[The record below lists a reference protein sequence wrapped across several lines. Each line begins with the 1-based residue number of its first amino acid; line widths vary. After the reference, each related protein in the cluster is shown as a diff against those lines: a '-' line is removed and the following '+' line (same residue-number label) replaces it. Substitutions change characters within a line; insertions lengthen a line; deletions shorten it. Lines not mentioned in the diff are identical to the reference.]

1 MPVRVWSVIDSGSRS
16 RSSVICC
23 WFSGLLSSFASC
35 LSFTTS
41 LFTIGRPSRS
51 RSATTTVRSEMLSS
65 ELPMVLR
72 SRARS
77 AIQRWSSLTSVF
89 SSWCRWSTVS
99 RVWVRLLTT
108 WPISSSRSARLLV
121 SEAVL
126 DSSSWMVPPSPC
138 RTCTRF
144 MLSSLTCFGSS
155 AWNSGW
161 KPLNSVVR
169 SSAGVVWP
177 TGMVAP
183 ASSRV
188 PVSGRVRAAAVA
200 ADAVVD
206 SVRYRVAGLVAGLEG
221 EVAVADQV
229 QEPDL
234 GARGGRERHLGL
246 HPERHQG
253 LVALV
258 VLDLPDLADADPRHP
273 DVVALLEHR
282 RVGEHRA
289 VLGAVTEAEVAH
301 DGGEQPGHQDRR
313 DREDQQL
320 DARGPRRSVASV
332 ADLGGLALGG
342 HEPSPP
348 LTTGP

>member
-23 WFSGLLSSFASC
+23 WFFGLLSSLASC

-77 AIQRWSSLTSVF
+77 AIQRCSSVTRVL

-99 RVWVRLLTT
+99 SVWVRLLTT

-126 DSSSWMVPPSPC
+126 DSSSSMVPPSPWS
-138 RTCTRF
+138 TCTRF

-169 SSAGVVWP
+169 SSAGAVWA

-188 PVSGRVRAAAVA
+188 PVLGALAPPLSP
-200 ADAVVD
+200 DAVVD
-206 SVRYRVAGLVAGLEG
+206 PSGMARR
-221 EVAVADQV
+221 
-229 QEPDL
+229 PRRRPR
-234 GARGGRERHLGL
+234 ARGSGRRPGS
-246 HPERHQG
+246 G
-253 LVALV
+253 SGS
-258 VLDLPDLADADPRHP
+258 
-273 DVVALLEHR
+273 R
-282 RVGEHRA
+282 R
-289 VLGAVTEAEVAH
+289 
-301 DGGEQPGHQDRR
+301 
-313 DREDQQL
+313 
-320 DARGPRRSVASV
+320 ARWS
-332 ADLGGLALGG
+332 
-342 HEPSPP
+342 
-348 LTTGP
+348 